1 MTTPPDSQ
9 GPSWKLRRRAVF
21 GSLLFA
27 AAIILYVGFRWEDTA
42 LAETLVLGAYGLMG
56 AVIAAYTGFAVMDD
70 RYQTQYRRDNSEY
83 LHEGVLAGGVGAGDQ
98 DGGSVIP
105 SARPGRDGEPPNH

>member
-1 MTTPPDSQ
+1 MPTQEPE

-27 AAIILYVGFRWEDTA
+27 AAVIVYVGFRWEDTA

-70 RYQTQYRRDNSEY
+70 RYQTQYRTETNEY
-83 LHEGVLAGGVGAGDQ
+83 LHQGLLAGEYGARHQDGSADVPGAGC
-98 DGGSVIP
+98 GGNVQ
-105 SARPGRDGEPPNH
+105 PPQH

>member
-1 MTTPPDSQ
+1 MQPN

-21 GSLLFA
+21 GSLVFA
-27 AAIILYVGFRWEDTA
+27 AGIIVYVGFRWEDTA

-70 RYQTQYRRDNSEY
+70 RYQTQYREHDEY
-83 LHEGVLAGGVGAGDQ
+83 LHEDFLEREHGARGQ
-98 DGGSVIP
+98 DSGAIVPSV
-105 SARPGRDGEPPNH
+105 RPRRDGEHSDY

>member
-1 MTTPPDSQ
+1 MNTPPNV
-9 GPSWKLRRRAVF
+9 SWKLRRRAVF

-27 AAIILYVGFRWEDTA
+27 AGIIVYVGFRWEDTA

-70 RYQTQYRRDNSEY
+70 RYQTQYRTEHDEY
-83 LHEGVLAGGVGAGDQ
+83 LHEDFLERGNGARGE
-98 DGGSVIP
+98 DGGADFPRSR
-105 SARPGRDGEPPNH
+105 SGRDGERPHH

>member
-1 MTTPPDSQ
+1 MNTPPN

-27 AAIILYVGFRWEDTA
+27 AGIIVYVGFRWDDTA

-56 AVIAAYTGFAVMDD
+56 AVVAAYTGFAVMDD
-70 RYQTQYRRDNSEY
+70 RYQTQYRTEHDEY
-83 LHEGVLAGGVGAGDQ
+83 LYEEFLAAGNGARGEDSRPDVPRVG
-98 DGGSVIP
+98 P
-105 SARPGRDGEPPNH
+105 WRDGEPPHH

>member
-1 MTTPPDSQ
+1 MDTPSNA
-9 GPSWKLRRRAVF
+9 PSWKLRRRAVF

-27 AAIILYVGFRWEDTA
+27 AGIIVYVGFRWEDTA

-70 RYQTQYRRDNSEY
+70 RYQTQYRRDRDEY
-83 LHEGVLAGGVGAGDQ
+83 LYEDVLDGEYGARGEDSRA
-98 DGGSVIP
+98 DISRP
-105 SARPGRDGEPPNH
+105 RPGRNGEPPQH

>member
-1 MTTPPDSQ
+1 MPTPDQQ

-27 AAIILYVGFRWEDTA
+27 AAIILYVGLRWEDTA

-70 RYQTQYRRDNSEY
+70 RYQTQYRTETNEY
-83 LHEGVLAGGVGAGDQ
+83 LHQGVLDGEHGARYQ
-98 DGGSVIP
+98 DGSPDVPRLGHG
-105 SARPGRDGEPPNH
+105 GRLQPPQH

>member
-1 MTTPPDSQ
+1 MSTPLSNQ

-83 LHEGVLAGGVGAGDQ
+83 LHEDFLDGGVGASGENSRA
-98 DGGSVIP
+98 GVP
-105 SARPGRDGEPPNH
+105 STRLGRDGEPPDH

>member
-1 MTTPPDSQ
+1 MQPN

-27 AAIILYVGFRWEDTA
+27 ASIIVYVGFRWEDTA

-70 RYQTQYRRDNSEY
+70 RYQTQYREHDEY
-83 LHEGVLAGGVGAGDQ
+83 LHEDVLDGSDGARGQ
-98 DGGSVIP
+98 DSGAIVPSV
-105 SARPGRDGEPPNH
+105 RPRRDGEHSDY